1 MEYTCPHCGA
11 PIGANTTKCEYC
23 GNSIPNNVS
32 EIVNNSIK
40 IGDYNSIVN
49 SIIGNNNK
57 VVIDSDQRI
66 GSDRHN
72 EDNWFDR
79 VCTVIMRTVIVWIF
93 AYILYRIGFVL

>member
-11 PIGANTTKCEYC
+11 PIGANATKCEYC

-40 IGDYNSIVN
+40 IGDYNSIVS

-57 VVIDSDQRI
+57 VVINSDWY
-66 GSDRHN
+66 N
-72 EDNWFDR
+72 EDNKINRFFAN
-79 VCTVIMRTVIVWIF
+79 IMWTIAAGVLIYTFYLIGITLWI
-93 AYILYRIGFVL
+93 